1 MVIRGRTRGNGR
13 QLANYLLFMNE
24 NEDIQILDVA
34 GRPQAAE
41 GYLHDTLFC
50 MSLTSELTKSDKGLY
65 HAQIN
70 PAYGDDA
77 GMTSTSW
84 LQAADMLA
92 KELGLEEQR
101 RVIVLHTKKGRT
113 HAHVVWERYD
123 LEKGRMISDS
133 FSRLAQD
140 RARKEMERVFEHKQT
155 PHRNARRPEMKE
167 TLSALWQKAKTGLD
181 FLKDAGKAGYIIA
194 KGVQR
199 RPFMVVDETG
209 RSFDLVR
216 QLQGTKT
223 KEVRDRLKTEKLQP
237 EKEAILTAKAWKSS
251 QEIDAIQERAVD
263 KIEGFIEQNIVNKEA
278 KKASLV
284 QAFADDRKE
293 MIQPGKELTAKERAE
308 NTARAFDLSREI
320 ITQPAKQAETKE
332 VGQEDKKQ
340 DQAGAFAVNRHDTV
354 KPETEKERKRSEML
368 RQLKEQRERNEKS
381 RDKDYERD

>member
-13 QLANYLLFMNE
+13 QLATYLLFLNE
-24 NEDIQILDVA
+24 NEDIRILDVA
-34 GRPQAAE
+34 GRLNADE

-77 GMTSTSW
+77 AMTHQSW

-167 TLSALWQKAKTGLD
+167 TLSGLWQKTTTGIE
-181 FLKDAGKAGYIIA
+181 FLQDAGKAGYIIA

-199 RPFMVVDETG
+199 RPFMVVDQTG

-216 QLQGTKT
+216 QLQGVKT
-223 KEVRDRLKTEKLQP
+223 KDVRDKLKVEKLQP
-237 EKEAILTAKAWKSS
+237 EKEAITTANARKSS
-251 QEIDAIQERAVD
+251 QEMDAIQEQAID
-263 KIEGFIEQNIVNKEA
+263 KMEGFKEQNLVNKEA
-278 KKASLV
+278 KKASLA
-284 QAFADDRKE
+284 QAFADDRND
-293 MIQPGKELTAKERAE
+293 IVQPGKNSTAKERAE
-308 NTARAFDLSREI
+308 NMARAFDLSSEAI
-320 ITQPAKQAETKE
+320 IQPAKQEEIKDVDLE
-332 VGQEDKKQ
+332 GRKQ
-340 DQAGAFAVNRHDTV
+340 KQVDAFGVNRHDAI
-354 KPETEKERKRSEML
+354 KPETEKERKRTEML
-368 RQLKEQRERNEKS
+368 YQLKAQQERNEKS